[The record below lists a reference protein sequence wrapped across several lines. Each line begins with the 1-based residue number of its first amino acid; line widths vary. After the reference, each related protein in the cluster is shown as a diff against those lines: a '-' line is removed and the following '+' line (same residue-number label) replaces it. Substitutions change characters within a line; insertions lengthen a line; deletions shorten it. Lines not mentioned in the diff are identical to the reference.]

1 MNKRCNV
8 TGILLAAALFFAGIF
23 SINASAAEE
32 AKQVD
37 IMFLHDT
44 HSHLNEFTTV
54 ENGQSQIMEKSP
66 ASKSRVSGLASFCLL
81 IKVLILAN
89 PPMI

>member
-1 MNKRCNV
+1 MNRKQK
-8 TGILLAAALFFAGIF
+8 TAGILLAAALFFSGIF
-23 SINASAAEE
+23 CINVSAAEE

-54 ENGQSQIMEKSP
+54 ENGQSQIMGGF
-66 ASKSRVSGLASFCLL
+66 SKIKTL
-81 IKVLILAN
+81 INKQK
-89 PPMI
+89 